1 LADLELRIGVLEQ
14 NQESIPELE
23 IKVDNLLKQVENRVT
38 SDLEAKIKHLE
49 KQLHDANEEASDAK
63 TNVLTLTESLN
74 EVTKNCSNIDNY
86 LRKDNLLFHNVKES
100 KDENCF
106 QVIRDL
112 MAKMGIENARQ
123 LPIVRCHRLKGS
135 RNPPIICRFHFYGDR
150 QQVFENR
157 FKLKGTRV
165 FIEEHFPDE
174 VIQKRKILFPFCKAA
189 KAQKMKCFLKGDKL
203 MLNNIS
209 YSVDSLA
216 DLPNSLKF
224 MLNSYKQ
231 NDDTTVFF
239 GYRCPLSNFH
249 QVTFT
254 DEYANTYH
262 STEQY
267 LQHKKALLFQDEVT
281 ASKIMKCE
289 TPLKAKALSYEISK
303 VDETVWQQEA
313 QKIMK
318 KGLFLKF
325 NKSEICKEFL
335 LNTGTRTLGEAS
347 PTDRFWGIGVGLADT
362 LALNEGAWKGQNHMG
377 TLLQEIRELLSKK

>member
-1 LADLELRIGVLEQ
+1 MYGLRSKETKDPDTASQMDSDILEMLHAVGATKHEDVSVSCVDLKKLINKIDGMNSEFKSIKKSLKTLKDGQDQIMTISATATQALQLAEKNNKSLADLELRIGVLEQ

-86 LRKDNLLFHNVKES
+86 LRRDNLLFHNVKES

-174 VIQKRKILFPFCKAA
+174 VI
-189 KAQKMKCFLKGDKL
+189 
-203 MLNNIS
+203 
-209 YSVDSLA
+209 
-216 DLPNSLKF
+216 
-224 MLNSYKQ
+224 
-231 NDDTTVFF
+231 
-239 GYRCPLSNFH
+239 
-249 QVTFT
+249 
-254 DEYANTYH
+254 
-262 STEQY
+262 
-267 LQHKKALLFQDEVT
+267 
-281 ASKIMKCE
+281 
-289 TPLKAKALSYEISK
+289 
-303 VDETVWQQEA
+303 
-313 QKIMK
+313 
-318 KGLFLKF
+318 
-325 NKSEICKEFL
+325 
-335 LNTGTRTLGEAS
+335 
-347 PTDRFWGIGVGLADT
+347 
-362 LALNEGAWKGQNHMG
+362 
-377 TLLQEIRELLSKK
+377 